1 MQIPMRARDKDDVRL
16 RYAIPGMPAQKSRT
30 FTATLEPLRANL
42 GWVIARVPFDVHQL
56 WGTRSRIKV
65 KVTVGDET
73 FRTSLFPTREG
84 AHFILVNKKM
94 QRAGRVKTGMR
105 AEFTVE
111 PDIEERSVR
120 QPAEFAKILKRE
132 KAAQK
137 WFSELSHSMRHYIG
151 KWIAEPKS
159 AASRQKRAE
168 EMAERILATMAAEA
182 ELPPAL
188 RVALDRVP
196 HARAGWEKLTP
207 TQRRHHLLG
216 YFYYKTPEAKARRFQ
231 KAIDDAVAA
240 AERATSSRR

>member
-1 MQIPMRARDKDDVRL
+1 
-16 RYAIPGMPAQKSRT
+16 MPAKKSRS
-30 FTATLEPLRANL
+30 FKAALEPLRGNL
-42 GWVIARVPFDVHQL
+42 GWVIARVPFDVSNI
-56 WGTRSRIKV
+56 WGTRSRLKV
-65 KVTVGDET
+65 KVTVGGET

-94 QRAGRVKTGMR
+94 QRAGRVQLGMR

-111 PDIEERSVR
+111 PDMEERSVQ

-137 WFSELSHSMRHYIG
+137 WFDGLSHSMRHYIG

-168 EMAERILATMAAEA
+168 EMAERILATMAAEVD
-182 ELPPAL
+182 LPPAI
-188 RVALDRVP
+188 RAALDRVP

-207 TQRRHHLLG
+207 TQRRHHLMG

-240 AERATSSRR
+240 AGRATSRR

>member
-1 MQIPMRARDKDDVRL
+1 MLAK
-16 RYAIPGMPAQKSRT
+16 KSRT
-30 FTATLEPLRANL
+30 FTATLEPLRGNL
-42 GWVIARVPFDVHQL
+42 GWVIARVPFNVHKL

-65 KVTVGDET
+65 KVTIGDET

-84 AHFILVNKKM
+84 EHFILVNKKM

-111 PDIEERSVR
+111 PDKEERSVR
-120 QPAEFAKILKRE
+120 QPAEFEKILNRE

-159 AASRQKRAE
+159 AASRQKRAA
-168 EMAERILATMAAEA
+168 EMAERILATMAAET

-188 RVALDRVP
+188 RGALDRVP

-216 YFYYKTPEAKARRFQ
+216 YFYYKTPEAKARLFQ